1 LVPFGHDF
9 VKALGQCLSILP
21 AAPTFF
27 FFLNPKWL
35 IIKEDHFPPPHPA
48 KEAYSL
54 SLETPPLPLSSSSK
68 FLKCWTPK
76 PAKKFRFLGWWINN
90 IIPKPSQKKKKKKKK
105 GKETGQESESSLPH
119 RFAPYKVERELI
131 ERGRST
137 VPSPSFNV
145 KKTNSIKKKNKN
157 KRKVYFFLLNLLFLT
172 LKGWEETVER
182 PFSIDSRNQVKQA
195 LESWMSD
202 IH

>member
-1 LVPFGHDF
+1 
-9 VKALGQCLSILP
+9 LGGG
-21 AAPTFF
+21 
-27 FFLNPKWL
+27 L
-35 IIKEDHFPPPHPA
+35 II
-48 KEAYSL
+48 L
-54 SLETPPLPLSSSSK
+54 SQNLP
-68 FLKCWTPK
+68 
-76 PAKKFRFLGWWINN
+76 KKR
-90 IIPKPSQKKKKKKKK
+90 KKKKK

-172 LKGWEETVER
+172 LKG
-182 PFSIDSRNQVKQA
+182 
-195 LESWMSD
+195 
-202 IH
+202 